1 MKNILIPIIATAVLT
16 TTAFSAFAQYRRHHH
31 GYSHRPPVVYHHHPR
46 RHWHHNRRQN
56 VAPYIAGA
64 IGAAI
69 IGGISYDQY
78 GRRCV
83 REVVGYAYSGQKITR
98 RVCD

>member
-16 TTAFSAFAQYRRHHH
+16 TTAFSAFAQHRRHHH
-31 GYSHRPPVVYHHHPR
+31 GYSHRPPVVHHLPR

-69 IGGISYDQY
+69 IGGIIYDQY

-83 REVVGYAYSGQKITR
+83 REVVGYDYYGQPITR